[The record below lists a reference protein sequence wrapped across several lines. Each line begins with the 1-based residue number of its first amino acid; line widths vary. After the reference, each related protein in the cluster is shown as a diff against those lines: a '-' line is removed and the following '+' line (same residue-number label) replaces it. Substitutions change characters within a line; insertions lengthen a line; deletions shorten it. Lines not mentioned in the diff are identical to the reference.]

1 VLLFL
6 PCDKAVG
13 DAPQR
18 GEVGGDLG
26 EDVVAAV
33 FGIPLL
39 LGGTE
44 VMGVGLAPH
53 RGDVGGN
60 AEVEELRP
68 LLLVLLLLL
77 RLGVGGEKEGRGSR
91 AWW

>member
-1 VLLFL
+1 MLLFL

-26 EDVVAAV
+26 EDVVVVV
-33 FGIPLL
+33 FGVALL

-44 VMGVGLAPH
+44 VIGVGLAPH

-68 LLLVLLLLL
+68 LLLLLL

-91 AWW
+91 VW

>member
-1 VLLFL
+1 MLLFL

-26 EDVVAAV
+26 EDVVVVV
-33 FGIPLL
+33 FGVALL

-44 VMGVGLAPH
+44 VIGVGLAPH

-60 AEVEELRP
+60 AEVRP
-68 LLLVLLLLL
+68 LLLLL
-77 RLGVGGEKEGRGSR
+77 RLGVGGEKEGRGCGESECR
-91 AWW
+91 WLC